1 MTSRKTSAMDNE
13 STSSSDLS
21 NGLESSYNF
30 PNSNSIQSRAR
41 QAQEQSCR
49 FKCFFKKFEVLSA
62 AAGSLCAFKE
72 DISYMEWSLTM
83 LYIETVKKK
92 TVSFFS
98 RRIPSL
104 VNIEMVKLL
113 TSPIEIENVKET
125 WGSPRI
131 DSVRRQKKKEN
142 VKKNTAYVPAID
154 KMQEHKTAFFQYV
167 YEHGRAPPVIDPV
180 TKSID
185 FHRLSRQ
192 MDYDMIESLAKR
204 QKLIENYD
212 LVLYPTQRNIKQLL
226 SNQSDRG
233 CLWVVSSSG
242 CTGKSEMA
250 KYLENKM
257 DFQILRVAN
266 EQHLTSMIDSN
277 KAGYVFDIVRSDFKG
292 EQTLSICSA
301 IESIKSKCVRSTK
314 YASTIKYLTSGKVVV
329 FSNDLPNL
337 VGLSIDRWEFYHMQ
351 LGY

>member
-1 MTSRKTSAMDNE
+1 
-13 STSSSDLS
+13 
-21 NGLESSYNF
+21 
-30 PNSNSIQSRAR
+30 
-41 QAQEQSCR
+41 
-49 FKCFFKKFEVLSA
+49 
-62 AAGSLCAFKE
+62 
-72 DISYMEWSLTM
+72 MEWSLTM

-167 YEHGRAPPVIDPV
+167 YEHGRAPLVIDPV

-192 MDYDMIESLAKR
+192 KDYDMIESLAKR

-242 CTGKSEMA
+242 CTGK
-250 KYLENKM
+250 
-257 DFQILRVAN
+257 
-266 EQHLTSMIDSN
+266 
-277 KAGYVFDIVRSDFKG
+277 
-292 EQTLSICSA
+292 
-301 IESIKSKCVRSTK
+301 
-314 YASTIKYLTSGKVVV
+314 
-329 FSNDLPNL
+329 
-337 VGLSIDRWEFYHMQ
+337 
-351 LGY
+351 